1 MRDGR
6 ICAIKLLSSK
16 SKQGFKEFTAEVST
30 ISELRHPNI
39 AKLYGLSIHEEQ
51 YTLVYEYM
59 ENNSLSRA
67 LFGELKILD
76 EHAKIKS
83 G

>member
-1 MRDGR
+1 M
-6 ICAIKLLSSK
+6 CAVKILSSK
-16 SKQGFKEFTAEVST
+16 SEQGVSEFSAEVST
-30 ISELRHPNI
+30 ISALRHPNI

-51 YTLVYEYM
+51 YSLVYEYM
-59 ENNSLSRA
+59 ENNSLRHA

-76 EHAKIKS
+76 EQVKIKS